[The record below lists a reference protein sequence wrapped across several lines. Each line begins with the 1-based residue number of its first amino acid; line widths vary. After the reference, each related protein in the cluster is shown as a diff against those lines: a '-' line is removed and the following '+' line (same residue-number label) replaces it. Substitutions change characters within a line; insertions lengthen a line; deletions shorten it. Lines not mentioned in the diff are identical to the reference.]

1 MTEVIFQDH
10 PYSVLRKVSM
20 YKRCLLIQ
28 CSSEGSYIL
37 RYYDEAQNRYYNLW
51 FDCETEVEGRKV
63 QYRVRCNNCNNYLQL
78 DKENAWSPLTEA
90 DAEATGF
97 LEWFV
102 SEGMTVAVPE
112 WKKVYT
118 AALD

>member
-1 MTEVIFQDH
+1 MTEIIFQDH
-10 PYSVLRKVSM
+10 PYHVLRKVGLQ
-20 YKRCLLIQ
+20 KRCLLIEF
-28 CSSEGSYIL
+28 SSEGSYIL

-51 FDCETEVEGRKV
+51 FDCETQVEGRKV
-63 QYRVRCNNCNNYLQL
+63 QYRVRCNNCSNYLQL
-78 DKENAWSPLTEA
+78 DKENAWSPLTEV
-90 DAEATGF
+90 DTEATGF